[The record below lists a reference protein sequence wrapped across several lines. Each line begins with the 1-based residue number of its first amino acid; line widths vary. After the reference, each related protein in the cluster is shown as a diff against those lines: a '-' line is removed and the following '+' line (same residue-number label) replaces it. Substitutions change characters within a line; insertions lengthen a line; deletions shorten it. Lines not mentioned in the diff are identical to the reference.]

1 MRASAG
7 RQNMNIIEQLKAE
20 NKDLNKVYADVVR
33 ADGKAE
39 TVDLSAKFCG
49 MTAALAAQIRESNAK
64 KGTKV
69 VRIYRKVIRTNIS
82 EIERRYNNVVNEGGE
97 GYVPDMTNHPA
108 LRAEVFTEEF

>member
-1 MRASAG
+1 MRASAE
-7 RQNMNIIEQLKAE
+7 RQKMNIIEQLKAE

-49 MTAALAAQIRESNAK
+49 MTAALAAQIREANSN

-69 VRIYRKVIRTNIS
+69 VRIYRKVIKTNIA
-82 EIERRYNNVVNEGGE
+82 ELERRYNNIVNEGGE
-97 GYVPDMTNHPA
+97 GIIPDMTNHPA
-108 LRAEVFTEEF
+108 LRAEVVTEEF